1 MAFPA
6 SRLGR
11 MALILAALG
20 VAGIGGVPL
29 CADVPSAAKP
39 PAASHESAILRLKT
53 LVEAAEKALEAED
66 WDAASARA
74 EEAEVLIAD
83 WSPEVL
89 RREDVS
95 KLVERLRDVV
105 KQFEDESAEPDESL
119 KITEEEVAL
128 SEGELKAE
136 RDQVLAA
143 EQGAVFD
150 FPIDL
155 NDKVLTWVNI
165 FTGRIKHKIEA
176 SLSRGSRYLPMIR
189 QIFAEEGIPQ
199 DLAFLPIVESG
210 YINHARSP
218 AKAVGMWQFM
228 PATGRIFGLTGNA
241 WVEER
246 RDPLK
251 ATRAA
256 AKFLRNLYR
265 DSGDWYLA
273 LAGYNN
279 GPGRV
284 ESCAQSIQSRNFW
297 DMARSKWMRDA
308 TKSYVPQ
315 MCAAVLVGRFPE
327 RYGLHVAQESPF
339 VFETVDVDR
348 MTSLVVLARHAGTGI
363 DALKD
368 LNPELLRATTPP
380 GRYTLR
386 VPPGT
391 ASTVARALAKI
402 PAAERVDFKAYVI
415 RRGDTLAKV
424 AARFEL
430 SPADLLAANG
440 ITQAKFK
447 VGRKIQVPPP
457 SVLPLDE
464 PKAKP
469 VEEKAKVLSDQ
480 PLEPL
485 PNIPGT
491 GEPAEGTSVP
501 AVMAPPVQVPETA
514 SPVAIAAPEPEVRQP
529 RVKVAPASKAEAR
542 PKFHLV
548 KRGETLY
555 SIGVRYGIELGDLR
569 KWNKIKRHRLQ
580 AGQKLRLQKP

>member
-1 MAFPA
+1 
-6 SRLGR
+6 

-20 VAGIGGVPL
+20 VAGIAAVPPH
-29 CADVPSAAKP
+29 ADAPSATKP
-39 PAASHESAILRLKT
+39 LPAAHESAILRLKT

-95 KLVERLRDVV
+95 KLVERLRDVL
-105 KQFEDESAEPDESL
+105 KQFEEESEETDESL
-119 KITEEEVAL
+119 KITEEEVSL
-128 SEGELKAE
+128 SAGELKAE

-284 ESCAQSIQSRNFW
+284 ESAAQTLQSRNFW

-327 RYGLHVAQESPF
+327 RYGLHVAQEAPF
-339 VFETVDVDR
+339 VFETVEVDR

-363 DALKD
+363 EALKD

-380 GRYTLR
+380 GHYTLR

-391 ASTVARALAKI
+391 AGTVARALAKI
-402 PAAERVDFKAYVI
+402 PATERVDFKAYVI
-415 RRGDTLAKV
+415 RKGDTLAKV

-440 ITQAKFK
+440 ITKAKFRP
-447 VGRKIQVPPP
+447 GRKLQIPPP
-457 SVLPLDE
+457 SVLPSDE

-469 VEEKAKVLSDQ
+469 VEEKAKTLSDQ

-485 PNIPGT
+485 PAIPGPA
-491 GEPAEGTSVP
+491 EPAVQ
-501 AVMAPPVQVPETA
+501 AVVKPPVQVPEA
-514 SPVAIAAPEPEVRQP
+514 EAPAAAPAPEPEPRQP
-529 RVKVAPASKAEAR
+529 RVKPAPKAEVR

-555 SIGVRYGIELGDLR
+555 SIGERYGIELSDLR
-569 KWNKIKRHRLQ
+569 RWNKIKRNKLQ